1 MANTYEEKLGTEKM
15 LPLILKMALPSV
27 AAQLV
32 NLLYSIVDRIYGGCK
47 DLNEYLQSRL
57 KQNEKNNKNIKL
69 KM

>member
-32 NLLYSIVDRIYGGCK
+32 NLL
-47 DLNEYLQSRL
+47 
-57 KQNEKNNKNIKL
+57 
-69 KM
+69 